1 MNSAPASI
9 SVLIVDDHPIVRDGY
24 RRLLGSMAEIG
35 AIGEAA
41 DGEAAIECYRAQR
54 PDVVIMDLTMP
65 GMGGMEAI
73 RRLVDLDGQAKILV
87 FSMHDS
93 DALMDRCIS
102 LGVKGYLIK
111 SSGQDQLVEAVRQIA
126 AGKPYLD
133 SSQAMRLAV
142 RRREGN
148 GEPTAALTSRE
159 FQIFQ
164 MLAEGMSVQQTAFAL
179 GISPSTVGVH
189 RNNLLK
195 KTGLANDN
203 QLVRLAIRLK
213 IIEA

>member
-1 MNSAPASI
+1 MNLKPSRI

-24 RRLLGSMAEIG
+24 RRLLSGMADIG
-35 AIGEAA
+35 AIAEAS
-41 DGEAAIECYRAQR
+41 DGESALITYRRQR

-65 GMGGMEAI
+65 GMGGLEAI
-73 RRLVDLDGQAKILV
+73 RQLREGDAEAKILV

-93 DALMDRCIS
+93 DALIDRCIE
-102 LGVKGYLIK
+102 LGVLGYLIK
-111 SSGQDQLVEAVRQIA
+111 SSGQDQLVDAVRQIA
-126 AGKPYLD
+126 LGKPYMD
-133 SSQAMRLAV
+133 STQAMRMAV
-142 RRREGN
+142 RRRESI

-164 MLAEGMSVQQTAFAL
+164 MLAEGLSVQQIAHAL

-189 RNNLLK
+189 RANLLR
-195 KTGLANDN
+195 KTALANDN
-203 QLVRLAIRLK
+203 QLVRLAIRLG